1 MNTFFWVGNKFQAN
15 AKNIKLEAYDPHI
28 RVCEKVANLL
38 ALAHLELR
46 TSQRNYLI
54 QINYEENWRSRKNH
68 SGYSRWR
75 RKGTT
80 RNENLA
86 LQYHVKSVEYEE
98 KENICG
104 ADRNSNSKTDHE
116 VAALCLK
123 DEYSSG
129 LGSKMHPAY
138 YIVSS
143 D

>member
-1 MNTFFWVGNKFQAN
+1 MLGSHEYVFLVGNKFQAN

-86 LQYHVKSVEYEE
+86 LP
-98 KENICG
+98 IP
-104 ADRNSNSKTDHE
+104 RE
-116 VAALCLK
+116 V
-123 DEYSSG
+123 G
-129 LGSKMHPAY
+129 
-138 YIVSS
+138 
-143 D
+143 